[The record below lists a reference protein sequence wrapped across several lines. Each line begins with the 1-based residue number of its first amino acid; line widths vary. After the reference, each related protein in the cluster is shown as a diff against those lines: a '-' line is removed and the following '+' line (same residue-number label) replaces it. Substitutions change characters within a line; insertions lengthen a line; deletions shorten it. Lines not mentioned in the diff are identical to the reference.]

1 MYSASELDI
10 NLIKHSEVPVSV
22 YLLTFVK
29 VKFVSEMVYKY
40 KVDYYN
46 NFKNPMAYSG
56 VI

>member
-40 KVDYYN
+40 KVDYN

-56 VI
+56 V